1 MPWTLY
7 LNTLCV
13 FHLKIAKYI
22 AHMLSIGNDSITIRF
37 RFFNWKSIWYKV
49 KRSRSIFPVF
59 TKIYFDFFKL
69 KSIFRCSYYIV
80 TPLLFTLT
88 TVPFIRTVS
97 TVIDSMAGH
106 ALWARRD
113 AAEQP
118 AAGDT
123 GDGGDEVVNQRRPGG
138 EEWSSKTA
146 GQGNKQ
152 ALLFIV
158 CNSRIEVIRA
168 GSRHR
173 HRGAMPP

>member
-1 MPWTLY
+1 MIQSKTIRSDI
-7 LNTLCV
+7 LC
-13 FHLKIAKYI
+13 FHNDILRFLKI
-22 AHMLSIGNDSITIRF
+22 
-37 RFFNWKSIWYKV
+37 
-49 KRSRSIFPVF
+49 
-59 TKIYFDFFKL
+59 